1 MNNMKTV
8 FLLVLLT
15 VTLVIVGE
23 LVGGTQGMMFFFIL
37 ALMFNVG
44 SYWFSDKIVLRM
56 YRAKPAPDNSR
67 LTETVR
73 RVSQMAGLPMPKV
86 FIIDKPHAN
95 AFATGRN
102 PDHAALA
109 ATTGLLNLLDNQEL
123 EGVVAH
129 ELAHIGN
136 RDILIGTV
144 AAVIAGTITLV
155 SRLAWFTG
163 GDDDNNPYLG
173 LLVMITAL
181 IAAIMIQM
189 AISRS
194 REFAA
199 DQTGAGYVHN
209 SNGLA
214 SALQKLHISSQ
225 KIRLNAN
232 PATAHM
238 FIVNPLSARRM
249 TKLFST
255 HPPLEE
261 RIARLKAM
269 TRGAIN

>member
-23 LVGGTQGMMFFFIL
+23 LVGGIQGMMFFFIL

-56 YRAKPAPDNSR
+56 YRARPAPDNSR

-73 RVSQMAGLPMPKV
+73 RVSQMA
-86 FIIDKPHAN
+86 
-95 AFATGRN
+95 
-102 PDHAALA
+102 
-109 ATTGLLNLLDNQEL
+109 
-123 EGVVAH
+123 
-129 ELAHIGN
+129 
-136 RDILIGTV
+136 
-144 AAVIAGTITLV
+144 
-155 SRLAWFTG
+155 
-163 GDDDNNPYLG
+163 
-173 LLVMITAL
+173 
-181 IAAIMIQM
+181 
-189 AISRS
+189 ISRS

-199 DQTGAGYVHN
+199 DQIGAGYVHN
-209 SNGLA
+209 PDGLA

-225 KIRLNAN
+225 KIGLDAN

-261 RIARLKAM
+261 RIARLKTM
-269 TRGAIN
+269 TRGVVN